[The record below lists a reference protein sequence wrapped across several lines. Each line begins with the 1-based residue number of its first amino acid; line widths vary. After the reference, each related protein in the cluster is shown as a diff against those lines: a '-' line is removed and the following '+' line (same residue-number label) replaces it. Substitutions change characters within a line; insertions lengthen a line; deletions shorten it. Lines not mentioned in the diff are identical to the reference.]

1 MRPQSLALQRLRL
14 LVGGL
19 GLLQLIF
26 CAGALA
32 LQDQYLL
39 TNVAEQRLGFMDR
52 TVGYFQNSFWVC
64 FALRDLQL
72 LRGNSSA
79 ESAPSA
85 AAAEAAARRRIR
97 QSAKTMLAIHSL
109 NYVSPPSRK
118 VGSGSQSC
126 FGSDSAFARCCW
138 HLTATA

>member
-1 MRPQSLALQRLRL
+1 MLEVMRPQSLALRRLRL

-19 GLLQLIF
+19 GLLQLVF

-39 TNVAEQRLGFMDR
+39 TSVAEQRLGFMDR

-72 LRGNSSA
+72 LGGNL
-79 ESAPSA
+79 SAPSA
-85 AAAEAAARRRIR
+85 AADPTTAQARIPLAEWVCDREW
-97 QSAKTMLAIHSL
+97 T
-109 NYVSPPSRK
+109 
-118 VGSGSQSC
+118 
-126 FGSDSAFARCCW
+126 
-138 HLTATA
+138 